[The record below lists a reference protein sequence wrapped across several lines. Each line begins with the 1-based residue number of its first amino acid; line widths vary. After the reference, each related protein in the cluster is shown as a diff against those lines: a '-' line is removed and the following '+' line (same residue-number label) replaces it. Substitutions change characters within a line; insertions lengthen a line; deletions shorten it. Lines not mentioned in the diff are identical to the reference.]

1 MKTWTMRDLGGLMD
15 NLDGII
21 YSLQLGIEEGKRERI
36 RACLKAIETIVG
48 CMEEC
53 LERKDVRE
61 DRKR

>member
-1 MKTWTMRDLGGLMD
+1 MD

-48 CMEEC
+48 CIEEC
-53 LERKDVRE
+53 LDGRDKRE